1 MKFGKASF
9 NPEALVGL
17 NKTEV
22 KAMVK
27 HHNIRP
33 HSIDFVVKELMKA
46 APKPVKVKQVKAKE
60 EK

>member
-17 NKTEV
+17 NKAEV

-27 HHNIRP
+27 NHNIYP
-33 HSIDFVVKELMKA
+33 YSIDVVVRELMKA
-46 APKPVKVKQVKAKE
+46 APKPIKVKQVKAKE